1 MDFTQTGGRIAAFF
15 DLDGT
20 LALGN
25 RPPSPQDAEA
35 IRAMRAAGHLA
46 FLCTG
51 RARGFLYP
59 AVTDIGFD
67 GIVAGA
73 GAHIT
78 VGDKTL
84 LRRSLG
90 PETLRLII
98 AHFLHTGQTC
108 VLEGERGMYLINDRA
123 NLPAEWP
130 RVKDPADFEG
140 PLAGRPVTKITVYG
154 VCSPE
159 TRQLLAP
166 HLTII
171 AHADY
176 MEATPL
182 GCTKSAGMRLVL
194 EAVGIPR
201 EDSVAFG
208 DSNNDLDMLRY
219 AGIGVAMGN
228 ADARLKSIADV
239 VTDTN
244 TNAGVAKAMYELAL
258 HRPWKG

>member
-130 RVKDPADFEG
+130 RVKTRLISRARWPAG
-140 PLAGRPVTKITVYG
+140 PSPKSLSMASVRRRP
-154 VCSPE
+154 
-159 TRQLLAP
+159 
-166 HLTII
+166 
-171 AHADY
+171 
-176 MEATPL
+176 
-182 GCTKSAGMRLVL
+182 
-194 EAVGIPR
+194 
-201 EDSVAFG
+201 
-208 DSNNDLDMLRY
+208 
-219 AGIGVAMGN
+219 GN
-228 ADARLKSIADV
+228 CW
-239 VTDTN
+239 
-244 TNAGVAKAMYELAL
+244 
-258 HRPWKG
+258 RPI